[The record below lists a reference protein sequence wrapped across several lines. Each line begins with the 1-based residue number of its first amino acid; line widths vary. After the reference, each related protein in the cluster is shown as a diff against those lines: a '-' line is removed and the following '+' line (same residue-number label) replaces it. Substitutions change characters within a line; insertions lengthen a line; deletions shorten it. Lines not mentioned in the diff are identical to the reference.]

1 MKLLFENWRKFLLN
15 EGMMS
20 LKTLPENVF
29 IRINKEEAGSGS
41 GWPDRAYTL
50 ELVEIQQEAGE
61 IELGQAAVDRVNISQ
76 DVLGHLDREAGQPP
90 AGCNLKLFEN
100 LYTLHL
106 DFEKVEGQGYGPL
119 FMDLAMELAASDGKR
134 IIPATLVGGM
144 GSGGARKLYN
154 IAYYKRA
161 DIDAEDVDDA
171 CLQMWGVQRDPQLDM
186 FPASKP
192 MGYTELR
199 YERTL
204 PPEFLALYTKSPTI
218 LNSPLAKT
226 KIIWTEE

>member
-1 MKLLFENWRKFLLN
+1 LLN

-29 IRINKEEAGSGS
+29 IRIIKEKPYPAGGS
-41 GWPDRAYTL
+41 VTIDRAYSL
-50 ELVEIQQEAGE
+50 ELVETLRDARE
-61 IELGQAAVDRVNISQ
+61 IEMGHAAVDRVNISQ
-76 DVLGHLDREAGQPP
+76 DVLGHLDRESRSYPS
-90 AGCNLKLFEN
+90 GCNLKLFDN

-106 DFEKVEGQGYGPL
+106 EFSEVEGQGYGPL
-119 FMDLAMELAASDGKR
+119 FMDLAMELAASDGKK
-134 IIPATLVGGM
+134 IIPATLVGGS
-144 GSGGARKLYN
+144 GTGGARKLYN

-161 DIDAEDVDDA
+161 DIDVEDIDDA
-171 CLQMWGVQRDPQLDM
+171 CLQIWDVQRDPQLDM
-186 FPASKP
+186 FPASKEA
-192 MGYTELR
+192 GYRELQTK
-199 YERTL
+199 RTL